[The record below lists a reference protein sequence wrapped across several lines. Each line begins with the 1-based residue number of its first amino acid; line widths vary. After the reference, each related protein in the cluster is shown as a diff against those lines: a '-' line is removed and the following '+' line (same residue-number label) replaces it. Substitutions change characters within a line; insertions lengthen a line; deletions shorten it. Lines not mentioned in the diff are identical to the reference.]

1 MTDQQWAAAAPLT
14 IGAGAGPVGS
24 GFLVAGLVV
33 VLALSPVFAGW
44 SAALAG
50 GVRDGWWRPRRVGWR
65 RWVTVTVSAILL
77 TAGSAAGRPWP
88 AWWLFAAGGAVLLV
102 VDAQHH
108 LLPARL
114 VYPLAA
120 TVAVALTGAAIS
132 GGEWHQLLRAVLAA
146 AVVAAGWLAVKF
158 AAPTAVGLG
167 DVRLFALTAAL
178 LGWLSWSA
186 VLYGEMA
193 AFILAGIMAALIAIL
208 GPRRPLWGRQVPL
221 GPAIIVGALVVCWL

>member
-1 MTDQQWAAAAPLT
+1 MTQPLVDTAPLT
-14 IGAGAGPVGS
+14 IGTEAGPIGAALL
-24 GFLVAGLVV
+24 GGGLIV

-65 RWVTVTVSAILL
+65 RGAAVAVTAVLL
-77 TAGSAAGRPWP
+77 TAASAAGRPWP

-114 VYPLAA
+114 LYPLAA
-120 TVAVALTGAAIS
+120 AVAVALTVAAIS
-132 GGEWHQLLRAVLAA
+132 GGEWHRLFRAVLAVV
-146 AVVAAGWLAVKF
+146 VVAAGWLAVKF

-167 DVRLFALTAAL
+167 DVRLFALTAGL
-178 LGWLSWSA
+178 LGWTSWSA
-186 VLYGEMA
+186 VLYGEMV
-193 AFILAGIMAALIAIL
+193 AFVLAGIMAFLMAVL
-208 GPRRPLWGRQVPL
+208 GPRGPVRGRQVPL
-221 GPAIIVGALVVCWL
+221 GPAIIVGALLVCWL